1 MTDNRT
7 SNEMTLTIL
16 AVTPFGGPPD
26 TMFAA
31 PAVCCN
37 SSPAAASTTTTII
50 TPRNT
55 VGPLADGSAT
65 APELMASAP
74 ILARPVPWRLPRPS
88 YPSPSHYYSYSHSAV
103 SAPTWGTNLVISK
116 YFIQLADFQHPP

>member
-1 MTDNRT
+1 
-7 SNEMTLTIL
+7 MTLTIL
-16 AVTPFGGPPD
+16 PVSPFGGPPD
-26 TMFAA
+26 KMFAA
-31 PAVCCN
+31 PVVCCN
-37 SSPAAASTTTTII
+37 SSPTAASTASII
-50 TPRNT
+50 T

-88 YPSPSHYYSYSHSAV
+88 YPSPSHYYSYSHSAL
-103 SAPTWGTNLVISK
+103 SAPTWGNDLVISK

>member
-16 AVTPFGGPPD
+16 AVSPFGGPPD

-31 PAVCCN
+31 PDVCCN
-37 SSPAAASTTTTII
+37 FSPTAASTAASTASTII
-50 TPRNT
+50 T

-65 APELMASAP
+65 APEFMASAP
-74 ILARPVPWRLPRPS
+74 ILAPPVPWRLPRPS